1 MRTILKRPIAL
12 EGEVTLP
19 GDKSIS
25 HRAAILNSL
34 ATGEP
39 AHISNFCEGDDK
51 KSIINCLRSIGL
63 EINSHIGCEHSKE
76 KECLLIKKSELH
88 EPRNILDAGNSGT
101 TIRLMTGVLAAQPF
115 FSIISGDLSLRSR
128 PMDRV
133 IKPLTQMGA
142 KILGRESN
150 RLAPLSIDGGSLQGI
165 SYTMPIASAQVK
177 SAIILASL
185 SAQGKTTIIEPN
197 PSRDHTERMAKFM
210 GGDIQI
216 NENTIVI
223 TPSTLKTNNITVP
236 GDISSASTWIVAAI
250 CHPNA
255 KIKIKNIGLNPTRT
269 GSIDILK
276 RMGANLTIENCRTE
290 NGEPVGD
297 IIAESSNLIGT
308 EISGEIIPK
317 MIDEIPNIA
326 VAACFSK
333 GKTYIKDAGEL
344 RFKESDRIESMF
356 QGLSNLGADIKH
368 EVDGLTINGTHKL
381 NGGYCNSFGD
391 HRIAMAMGVAGI
403 LSNSETTIGS
413 SEAVEISYPNF
424 WETLKSIQR

>member
-1 MRTILKRPIAL
+1 MRITLKRPISL
-12 EGEVTLP
+12 EGEIILP

-34 ATGEP
+34 ANGDP

-51 KSIINCLRSIGL
+51 TSIIRCLRGIGVK
-63 EINSHIGCEHSKE
+63 ITQHIGCELNKE
-76 KECLLIKKSELH
+76 SECLLIHRSEFH
-88 EPRNILDAGNSGT
+88 EPKNILDAGNSGT
-101 TIRLMTGVLAAQPF
+101 TMRLMTGLLAAQPF

-128 PMDRV
+128 PMNRV
-133 IKPLTQMGA
+133 INPLTQMGA
-142 KILGRESN
+142 KVIGRESN
-150 RLAPLSIDGGSLQGI
+150 SLAPLSINGGNIKGI
-165 SYTMPIASAQVK
+165 NYTMPVASAQVK

-185 SAQGKTTIIEPN
+185 YAEGKTIITEPSQ
-197 PSRDHTERMAKFM
+197 SRDHTERMASFM
-210 GGDIQI
+210 GADIQVHKSSLI
-216 NENTIVI
+216 I
-223 TPSTLKTNNITVP
+223 TPSQLKTSNINIP
-236 GDISSASTWIVAAI
+236 GDISSASTWIIAAC

-255 KIKIKNIGLNPTRT
+255 RLKIKNVGLNPSRT

-276 RMGANLTIENCRTE
+276 KMGAKLIIENNRIE

-297 IIAESSNLIGT
+297 IIAESSNLVGT
-308 EISGEIIPK
+308 EISGDIIPK

-333 GKTYIKDAGEL
+333 GKTYIKDAAEL

-356 QGLSNLGADIKH
+356 QGLSSLGAKITH
-368 EVDGLTINGTHKL
+368 EVDGLTITGTSKL
-381 NGGYCNSFGD
+381 NGGYCNSYGD

>member
-1 MRTILKRPIAL
+1 MRTTVKRPIAL

-34 ATGEP
+34 AIGEP

-51 KSIINCLRSIGL
+51 NSIITCLRSIGV
-63 EINSHIGCEHSKE
+63 EITPHVGCEYSKE
-76 KECLLIKKSELH
+76 KECLLIHKSVLH
-88 EPRNILDAGNSGT
+88 EPKNIMDAGNSGT
-101 TIRLMTGVLAAQPF
+101 TMRLMTGVLASQPF

-150 RLAPLSIDGGSLQGI
+150 SLAPLSINGGAIQGI
-165 SYTMPIASAQVK
+165 NYIMPIASAQVK

-185 SAQGKTTIIEPN
+185 SAQGKTTITEPN
-197 PSRDHTERMAKFM
+197 QSRDHTERMAKFM
-210 GGDIQI
+210 GADIQI
-216 NENTIVI
+216 DNKSITV
-223 TPSTLKTNNITVP
+223 TPSVLKTNNIIVP
-236 GDISSASTWIVAAI
+236 GDISSASTWMVAAC

-255 KIKIKNIGLNPTRT
+255 RIKIKNIGLNPTRT

-276 RMGANLTIENCRTE
+276 SMGANLTVENCRTE

-333 GKTYIKDAGEL
+333 GKTYIKDAEEL

-356 QGLSNLGADIKH
+356 QGLSNLGAEITH
-368 EVDGLTINGTHKL
+368 EVDGLIINGTYKL

-424 WETLKSIQR
+424 WETLNSIQR